1 MSAVKISINKSVAE
15 SGTGSPKTQR
25 HKPGFSCQVFQSYNL
40 FSLSFSL
47 IFFRTLISSL
57 AASRYFPTFFMIF
70 SATCDLPL

>member
-1 MSAVKISINKSVAE
+1 MGPVPLSTG
-15 SGTGSPKTQR
+15 GTSSHPKCCFVCKDVVLGT
-25 HKPGFSCQVFQSYNL
+25 YNL

-57 AASRYFPTFFMIF
+57 AASRYFPTFLMIF